1 MVGSARVLVVSA
13 RMGAGHDG
21 AARELCRRLEAR
33 GIETKTVD
41 FLDASPRLGRAM
53 KAVYEL
59 WLRSAP
65 WAYEATYR
73 MWFVGP
79 VLCAPIGAALT
90 LVFGRRIR
98 RWAGELQANA
108 VVSTYPLASV
118 VLGRLRRR
126 RWSPLG
132 VPAVTFLTDF
142 SVHPLSVHPGVDL
155 NLCLHASSATQ
166 AELATGRP
174 SRAPGPLVAE
184 RFRTGL
190 PDRTQARAELG
201 IPSDAR
207 VALVVAGSWGVGEVE
222 QTFDA
227 LVATGRYV
235 PLVVCGRN
243 ERLRRK
249 LAARG
254 TGVVL
259 GWTDAMPSL
268 MAASDILVQN
278 AGGLTCME
286 AFAAGLPV
294 VSVRPIPG
302 HGRHNA
308 LDMDRAGVAPL
319 ATDPAQLADALDRAV
334 AERVTL
340 AGRGKALFAGDAA
353 DDVWSL
359 ARVSKPLPLPRRR
372 PVGARLAAASL
383 AAVTMYAGLNVGA
396 EAATAL
402 GADAARPA
410 PSQARAVF
418 VGVRLGPASLA
429 DPDLAP
435 VLARDHVAAVV
446 EGILARS
453 DPAGVRRLAAYGVTI
468 ANGGWGPEEDLHLF
482 MPRDNVTSA
491 SRAIAADTGR
501 PCTLYVPGPTP
512 NLSDLAFA
520 SAQHEGI
527 VMGTQI
533 PVAAR
538 RPLRPVPG
546 SVYVLDAEQA
556 ASGQV
561 ETGVARLHRALSR
574 QGVRMAPWSVL
585 RR

>member
-1 MVGSARVLVVSA
+1 
-13 RMGAGHDG
+13 MGAGHDG

-33 GIETKTVD
+33 GLETRTVD

-79 VLCAPIGAALT
+79 ILCAPIGAALT

-98 RWAGELQANA
+98 RWAGDLQANA

-126 RWSPLG
+126 RWQRLR

-155 NLCLHASSATQ
+155 NLCLHPSSAAHAQ
-166 AELATGRP
+166 RATGRP

-184 RFRTGL
+184 AFRTAL
-190 PDRTQARAELG
+190 PDRATARAELG
-201 IPSDAR
+201 ISPDAQ

-227 LVATGRYV
+227 LVATGRYL
-235 PLVVCGRN
+235 PLVVCGHN

-249 LAARG
+249 LAAEEV
-254 TGVVL
+254 GVVL

-268 MAASDILVQN
+268 MAASDVLVQN

-294 VSVRPIPG
+294 ISVRPIPG

-319 ATDPAQLADALDRAV
+319 ASDPAQLAEALDLAL
-334 AERVTL
+334 AERSNL
-340 AGRGKALFAGDAA
+340 AGRGRALFAGDAA

-359 ARVSKPLPLPRRR
+359 ARASRPLPLPSHR
-372 PVGARLAAASL
+372 PVGVRLAGASL

-402 GADAARPA
+402 GADAARPL
-410 PSQARAVF
+410 PSQARGVF

-453 DPAGVRRLAAYGVTI
+453 DPAGVRRLAAYGVPI

-482 MPRDNVTSA
+482 MPRNNVTSA

-533 PVAAR
+533 PVVLS
-538 RPLRPVPG
+538 RPLRPVLG
-546 SVYVLDAEQA
+546 AVYVLDAERA
-556 ASGQV
+556 TSGQV
-561 ETGVARLHRALSR
+561 EAGVARLHRSLAR
-574 QGVRMAPWSVL
+574 RGIRIAPWSGL
-585 RR
+585 KR